1 MAKFVRH
8 FRIYLKNNHP
18 AYIVDEE
25 GDDYFYHRTSHNKK
39 ISGKNAFCIKN
50 NPLVNSN
57 EAMYIEKK
65 RQKDKKKRF
74 SLFKLKT
81 KKGRDISYKF
91 IDSDFK

>member
-1 MAKFVRH
+1 MTKYKRH

-65 RQKDKKKRF
+65 GKKIRRSVF
-74 SLFKLKT
+74 HYLN
-81 KKGRDISYKF
+81 
-91 IDSDFK
+91 